1 MSTPPS
7 ARCDL
12 RPDPLRRRARG
23 AGSARTRAIGVCAVI
38 AVPWALGLFAPA
50 TASADLGSLG
60 DLTVGIA
67 ASAGIQPDARGCTVG
82 GDPRNFPGTSTC
94 MLFAGGLEASFLW
107 RGRIGAAL
115 GLWSV
120 AGQASVA
127 MKPSP
132 DAPDPPGF
140 PDRVSVPLLLDV
152 RPLAFLSAAS
162 NRGYLA
168 SFLHGVR
175 LGLGPSF
182 ELVRTSQA
190 SSLNWGDLIG
200 SRARASLGMHASFD
214 VEAPLYA
221 VPDEVRGGLSLR
233 LSVRVLYVPI
243 VTLKSPNGSMTFSQ
257 PIELPADEEDATD
270 RFHGLGVRTQL
281 FLGLVYYM

>member
-1 MSTPPS
+1 MSTPPP
-7 ARCDL
+7 APRDL
-12 RPDPLRRRARG
+12 RPGPLRRRARG
-23 AGSARTRAIGVCAVI
+23 AAPAPPPATRAIGVFGVLG
-38 AVPWALGLFAPA
+38 ALGILAPE
-50 TASADLGSLG
+50 TASAELGSLG

-67 ASAGIQPDARGCTVG
+67 ASAGLQPDERGCTVG
-82 GDPRNFPGTSTC
+82 GSVRNFPGTDSC

-115 GLWSV
+115 GVWSV

-127 MKPSP
+127 MKPA
-132 DAPDPPGF
+132 DAPEPPGF

-152 RPLAFLSAAS
+152 RPLAFLSAANS
-162 NRGYLA
+162 RGYLA

-182 ELVRTSQA
+182 ELVRTSQE
-190 SSLNWGDLIG
+190 SSLLWGDRIG

-233 LSVRVLYVPI
+233 LSVRLLYVPI
-243 VTLKSPNGSMTFSQ
+243 VTLKSENGSEVFSH
-257 PIELPADEEDATD
+257 PIELTPGDETAAD
-270 RFHGLGVRTQL
+270 RFHGLGLRTQL

>member
-1 MSTPPS
+1 M
-7 ARCDL
+7 AR
-12 RPDPLRRRARG
+12 
-23 AGSARTRAIGVCAVI
+23 AV
-38 AVPWALGLFAPA
+38 WALGTLGLLAPA

-67 ASAGIQPDARGCTVG
+67 ASMGIQPDQRGCTVG
-82 GDPRNFPGTSTC
+82 GDSRNFPGTSTC
-94 MLFAGGLEASFLW
+94 MLFAGGLEGSFLW

-115 GLWSV
+115 GVWSV

-132 DAPDPPGF
+132 DAPDTPGF

-152 RPLAFLSAAS
+152 RPLAFLSAAG
-162 NRGYLA
+162 NRGHLA
-168 SFLHGVR
+168 AFLHGVR

-182 ELVRTSQA
+182 ELVRTSQQ
-190 SSLNWGDLIG
+190 SSLLWGDRIG
-200 SRARASLGMHASFD
+200 SRARASLGMHATFD

-233 LSVRVLYVPI
+233 ISVRVLYVPI
-243 VTLKSPNGSMTFSQ
+243 VTLRSENGSEVFSH
-257 PIELPADEEDATD
+257 PIELTPGDETAAD